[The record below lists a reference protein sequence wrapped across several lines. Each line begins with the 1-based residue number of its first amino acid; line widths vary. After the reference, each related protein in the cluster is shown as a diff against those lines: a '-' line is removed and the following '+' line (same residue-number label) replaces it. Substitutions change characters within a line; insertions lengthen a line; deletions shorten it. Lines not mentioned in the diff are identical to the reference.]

1 MSVDEQVELRLEV
14 EKFKVGVDR
23 ILGEPGSIDR
33 KIKSFT
39 SHLAAFLEDSSVSV
53 FLFEKE
59 MGELLLKGTTVR
71 YRQNGNAGRQS
82 VAGTIFSLAVEEK
95 RLLSLREFGLQ
106 TERKR
111 KAAHY
116 VFPLLAEGDVAGVV
130 SVQHVS
136 EETLTERKLAPAR
149 EAIEGLAA
157 EINRVRSEEEV
168 SRRITI
174 VSAINEAGVTLIS
187 THELSDLF
195 QLVTAMTALIM
206 GAESCVIRL
215 YDDAVGKFTVRDC
228 YGLSDKELRR
238 NILLLDRKAV
248 MEVLDK
254 RTPVLVRDLSENEN
268 YSEFTSYSNS
278 FACFPISSEEGT
290 IGTIAIFNKN
300 SANTFS
306 PSCFTEDDLG
316 NFERLVKYVEKA
328 ITNAMAFKSSREL
341 EERDEVTGLPNLR
354 QYRSRLFAEISRA
367 RRFGSKVVLINCE
380 ASPPHEADDVKG
392 RVRAHQVTRK
402 LAHTIRDA
410 LREYDVVARIGEM
423 KFGVILPE
431 AEDGTIS
438 AIPRIRRSVEKE
450 MKDLGDL
457 VTGGGLKV
465 KFTQAVY
472 PADGEDDESLLSFLE
487 GHVEERSEAEA
498 PPPNAEE
505 VVSVLSNKPLFF
517 GLSDEQFGKIA
528 SIAQKKS
535 YRAGDTIFQEGD
547 PGKYILVLETGEID
561 IYKEMDDG
569 RKVKLSSLMPG
580 AVIGEVTLFS
590 NESRS
595 ATAVAGRDSETICL
609 NKLPLAEL
617 FRDDREILVILCM
630 NITRILARRLRK
642 ADKSL
647 SHLYA
652 LS

>member
-1 MSVDEQVELRLEV
+1 MTVDGKVELRIEE
-14 EKFKVGVDR
+14 EKFRVGVDR
-23 ILGEPGSIDR
+23 ILGEPTTIDR

-39 SHLAAFLEDSSVSV
+39 SHLAAFLQDSSISV

-95 RLLSLREFGLQ
+95 RPLSLREFGLQ
-106 TERKR
+106 ADRRR
-111 KAAHY
+111 KAEYY
-116 VFPLLAEGDVAGVV
+116 VFPLMATGDVAGVV

-136 EETLTERKLAPAR
+136 EKALTEGKLAPAR
-149 EAIEGLAA
+149 EAIECLAA
-157 EINRVRSEEEV
+157 EINRVRNEEEV
-168 SRRITI
+168 SRKITI

-195 QLVTAMTALIM
+195 QLVTAMTSLIM

-215 YDDAVGKFTVRDC
+215 YDDGVGKYTVRDC
-228 YGLSDKELRR
+228 YGLQDKEVRR

-248 MEVLDK
+248 LEVLDK
-254 RTPVLVRDLSENEN
+254 SAPVLVRDLSENVN
-268 YSEFTSYSNS
+268 YREFSS
-278 FACFPISSEEGT
+278 FSSSFVCHPISSEEGT
-290 IGTIAIFNKN
+290 IGTITIFNKN

-316 NFERLVKYVEKA
+316 NFRRLVKYVEKA
-328 ITNAMAFKSSREL
+328 ITNAMAFKSSRDL

-354 QYRSRLFAEISRA
+354 QYRARLFAEISRA
-367 RRFGSKVVLINCE
+367 RRFNSKVVLINCE
-380 ASPPHEADDVKG
+380 ASLPTADDLKG
-392 RVRAHQVTRK
+392 RGRARQVTRK

-410 LREYDVVARIGEM
+410 LREYDVIARIGEM
-423 KFGVILPE
+423 KFGIILPE

-438 AIPRIRRSVEKE
+438 AIPRIENSVKKAMKE
-450 MKDLGDL
+450 LGALGAEVSLD
-457 VTGGGLKV
+457 V
-465 KFTQAVY
+465 KFSQAVY

-487 GHVEERSEAEA
+487 GHGEERSKAE
-498 PPPNAEE
+498 PSSPDAEE
-505 VVSVLSNKPLFF
+505 IIRVLNSKPLFF
-517 GLSDEQFGKIA
+517 GLSDEQFEKVA
-528 SIAQKKS
+528 SIARKITYQ
-535 YRAGDTIFQEGD
+535 AGDTIFQEGD
-547 PGKYILVLETGEID
+547 PGKYILVLESGEID
-561 IYKEMDDG
+561 IYKEMEDG

-595 ATAVAGRDSETICL
+595 ATAVAGRDSEAICL

-617 FRDDREILVILCM
+617 FREDREILVVLSM

>member
-1 MSVDEQVELRLEV
+1 MTVDEKGELRIEE
-14 EKFKVGVDR
+14 EKFRVGVDR
-23 ILGEPGSIDR
+23 ILGEPDSVDR
-33 KIKSFT
+33 KIASFT

-59 MGELLLKGTTVR
+59 MGELLLKATTVR
-71 YRQNGNAGRQS
+71 YRQNGNDGRQS

-95 RLLSLREFGLQ
+95 RSLSLREFGLQ
-106 TERKR
+106 AERKR
-111 KAAHY
+111 KAEHY
-116 VFPLLAEGDVAGVV
+116 VFPLMAAGEVAGVV
-130 SVQHVS
+130 SIQHVS
-136 EETLTERKLAPAR
+136 EKSLSEGKLAPAR
-149 EAIEGLAA
+149 EVIGKLAA
-157 EINRVRSEEEV
+157 EISRVRSEEEV

-195 QLVTAMTALIM
+195 QLVTAMTSLIM

-215 YDDAVGKFTVRDC
+215 YDDGVGKYTVRDC
-228 YGLSDKELRR
+228 YGLSDKEVRR

-248 MEVLDK
+248 LEVLDT

-268 YSEFTSYSNS
+268 YREFSPFSSS
-278 FACFPISSEEGT
+278 FVCHPISSEEGT
-290 IGTIAIFNKN
+290 IGTIAIFNKT
-300 SANTFS
+300 SGDTFS
-306 PSCFTEDDLG
+306 PSCFTEDDLD
-316 NFERLVKYVEKA
+316 NFQRLVKYVEKA
-328 ITNAMAFKSSREL
+328 ITNAMAFKSSRDL

-367 RRFGSKVVLINCE
+367 RRFNSKVVLINCE
-380 ASPPHEADDVKG
+380 ASLPALAKDING

-410 LREYDVVARIGEM
+410 LREYDVIARIGEL

-438 AIPRIRRSVEKE
+438 AIPRIKSNVEKE
-450 MKDLGDL
+450 MKDLGAFGSDVSL
-457 VTGGGLKV
+457 DV

-487 GHVEERSEAEA
+487 GQVEERSKVELPHPDAEGIIR
-498 PPPNAEE
+498 
-505 VVSVLSNKPLFF
+505 VLNNKPLFF
-517 GLSDEQFGKIA
+517 GLSDEQFEKIA
-528 SIAQKKS
+528 SIALKKT

-561 IYKEMDDG
+561 IYKEMEDG

-595 ATAVAGRDSETICL
+595 ATAVAGRDSEAICL

-617 FRDDREILVILCM
+617 FREDREILVILSM